1 MNKVLDAPIIII
13 LIALFFIPSANAQ
26 TIKKVNFET
35 IDKGNYSYYKDNDR
49 QDNIEI
55 YNQQEWQ
62 IFWNQHIGGLSPK
75 PLLPKVD
82 FKDYFVIAAMDEI
95 RASGGYTLEI
105 EEVTIDTSVENHPF
119 GIIIKLKQ
127 PGSAAG
133 TTAALTRPYHIV
145 KIKR

>member
-1 MNKVLDAPIIII
+1 MSKILGAPIIII
-13 LIALFFIPSANAQ
+13 LIALFFAPPANAQ

-35 IDKGNYSYYKDNDR
+35 IDKGEYSNYKDNDR
-49 QDNIEI
+49 QHSIEI

-62 IFWNQHIGGLSPK
+62 VFWNQHIGGLSPK

-82 FKDYFVIAAMDEI
+82 FKDYLVIAAIDEI
-95 RASGGYTLEI
+95 RFSGGYTLEI
-105 EEVTIDTSVENHPF
+105 EEVTIDTSVENRPF

-127 PGSAAG
+127 PGSAAA
-133 TTAALTRPYHIV
+133 TTGALTRPYHIV